1 MLVNYLRMKKKT
13 KLGDNENYME
23 MPELACGQK
32 AESIAK
38 RVIYYIQLENP
49 AAAFDLQ
56 EGSEDNHF
64 PKAMRRHQYCWKPLA
79 GYLLQAETDGTKAV
93 VQLDNI
99 ISVIKVGLQNNRSHS
114 SVFSIRD

>member
-1 MLVNYLRMKKKT
+1 M
-13 KLGDNENYME
+13 GDNGNEVE

-38 RVIYYIQLENP
+38 RVIYYTKLENP

-64 PKAMRRHQYCWKPLA
+64 PKAMRRHQYCWNPLA
-79 GYLLQAETDGTKAV
+79 GYLLQAEIDGRKAV
-93 VQLDNI
+93 VQLDNRMP
-99 ISVIKVGLQNNRSHS
+99 VVKVGLQKNRGHVL
-114 SVFSIRD
+114 VFNIRD